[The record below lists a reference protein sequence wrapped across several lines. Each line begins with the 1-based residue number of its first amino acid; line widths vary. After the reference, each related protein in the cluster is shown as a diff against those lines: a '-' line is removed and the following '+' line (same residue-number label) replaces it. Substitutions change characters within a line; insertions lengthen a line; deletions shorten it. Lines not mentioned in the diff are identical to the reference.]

1 MHFKSYREYYDFFRR
16 LVLLEREAEI
26 EFHRQEIRRLPG
38 WKRERLGRA
47 ILNLRGKLVG
57 RGLGG
62 TYLVKYVR
70 QGGLPDTEIKVGDLV
85 IVSRGKPRGNEV
97 QGTVVEKTRFSIT
110 VAYDRHPP
118 DYALGKGVRMDLF
131 ANDVTF
137 QRMLDALKSLK
148 DNPDLL
154 SLLLGKAKPSV
165 SEEDV
170 PLKNAALNGSQ
181 RAAVRK
187 AVGSRPVFLIHG
199 PPGTGKTTTV
209 VEAIYQYVRKG
220 LKVLATADSNV
231 ATDNMVERLAS
242 YGVKVVRVGNPSR
255 ITKAVVE
262 HSLPHLLQY
271 DEDYRR
277 ALKIYEEVDRL
288 REEQKGYLAPSP
300 RWRRGLSDEQILRF
314 AETGTPVRG
323 VPPNAIRRMAAWIKV
338 QQRINALMDRAKR
351 YEAIAIE
358 RVLRNA
364 EVVCSTNSSAGGEVL
379 AHFTFD
385 VVFIDEATQST
396 EPSCLIPMVKGRMW
410 VMAGDHKQL
419 PPTIL
424 SEEAAKHLQRTLFE
438 RLLRVYGDGIKEMLR
453 VQYRMNRVIMEFP
466 SKTFYDGKLVAHE
479 SVAHRTLA
487 DLGITPERVR
497 NLPHPLSVVLDPD
510 RPVVFADTLGRSPER
525 QRKGSTSYYNEG
537 EARFVLA
544 VVKALLSLGIGPTDV
559 GVISPYDDQIDLL
572 KRTFREGG
580 IPEDVEVKTVDGFQ
594 GREKEVIVVSFVRS
608 NGRGEIGFLN
618 DVRRLNVAITRPRRK
633 LITVGDST
641 TLRVHPLYR
650 DFLEYVKRVGGY
662 VQLLPSTGI

>member
-1 MHFKSYREYYDFFRR
+1 MRFSSYEEYYGFFRR

-26 EFHRQEIRRLPG
+26 EFHRREIRRLPG

-85 IVSRGKPRGNEV
+85 IASRGKPRGNEV

-118 DYALGKGVRMDLF
+118 DYALGKGVRIDLF

-137 QRMLDALKSLK
+137 QRMLEALKALK
-148 DNPDLL
+148 HNPELL
-154 SLLLGKAKPSV
+154 NLLLGRAEPNV

-170 PLKNAALNGSQ
+170 PFRNEELNGSQ

-220 LKVLATADSNV
+220 MKVLATADSNV

-262 HSLPHLLQY
+262 HSLDYLLQY
-271 DEDYRR
+271 DEDYKR
-277 ALKIYEEVDRL
+277 ALRIYEEVDRL
-288 REEQKGYLAPSP
+288 REEQKRYLAPSP
-300 RWRRGLSDEQILRF
+300 RWRRGLSDEQILRL

-323 VPPNAIRRMAAWIKV
+323 VPPNAIRRMASWIKV
-338 QQRINALMDRAKR
+338 QQRINALVDRAKK
-351 YEAIAIE
+351 YEAIAVE

-364 EVVCSTNSSAGGEVL
+364 EVVCSTNSSAGSEVL
-379 AHFTFD
+379 AHFSFD

-396 EPSCLIPMVKGRMW
+396 EPSCLIPTVKGRMW
-410 VMAGDHKQL
+410 VMAGDHRQL

-438 RLLRVYGDGIKEMLR
+438 RLLEVYGDRIKEMLR

-466 SKTFYDGKLVAHE
+466 SRTFYEGKLVAHE
-479 SVAHRTLA
+479 SVAHHTLA
-487 DLGITPERVR
+487 DLGVTPEKVR
-497 NLPHPLSVVLDPD
+497 SLPHPLPVVLDPE
-510 RPVVFADTLGRSPER
+510 RPVVFADTLGRSPEMQKR
-525 QRKGSTSYYNEG
+525 GSTSYYNEG
-537 EARFVLA
+537 EARFVLK
-544 VVKALLSLGIGPTDV
+544 VVRALLGLGVKPEDV
-559 GVISPYDDQIDLL
+559 GVISPYDDQVDLL
-572 KRTFREGG
+572 RRTFQEEGV
-580 IPEDVEVKTVDGFQ
+580 PEEVEVKTVDGFQ

-608 NGRGEIGFLN
+608 NDRGEIGFLS
-618 DVRRLNVAITRPRRK
+618 DVRRLNVAITRPKRK
-633 LITVGDST
+633 LVTVGDST
-641 TLRVHPLYR
+641 TLKVHPVYR
-650 DFLEYVKRVGGY
+650 AFLGYVKGVGGY
-662 VQLLPSTGI
+662 VVLSSGL